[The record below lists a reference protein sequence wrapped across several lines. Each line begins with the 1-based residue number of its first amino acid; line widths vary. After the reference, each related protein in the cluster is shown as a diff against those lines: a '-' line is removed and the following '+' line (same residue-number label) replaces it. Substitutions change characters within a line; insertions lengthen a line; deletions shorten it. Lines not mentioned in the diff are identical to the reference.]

1 MMSQTLT
8 SLTHGEAVRCGKYMR
23 ETLPH
28 PMSPTLILRVSPAVA
43 DTSIGEARAAP
54 AACRN
59 DRRVE
64 WVVAEGDGF

>member
-8 SLTHGEAVRCGKYMR
+8 SSTHGDAARCGKYMR

-28 PMSPTLILRVSPAVA
+28 PMSPTLILRGSPAVA
-43 DTSIGEARAAP
+43 DTSSGAARAAP
-54 AACRN
+54 VACRN

-64 WVVAEGDGF
+64 WKAAEGGGF

>member
-8 SLTHGEAVRCGKYMR
+8 SSTHGEAARCGNYMR

-28 PMSPTLILRVSPAVA
+28 PISPTLILRVSPALA
-43 DTSIGEARAAP
+43 DTKIGEARAAP

-64 WVVAEGDGF
+64 WEAAEGSGC